1 MSILDY
7 IKNHEA
13 SSYEFTKIQGTSKNS
28 SSKLEQGSILSK
40 NLIEL
45 IVTLIQPEG
54 DGLKTFLET
63 LYKETLQ
70 EYLYN
75 RDSTVVIQWEEIL
88 TLMLAFNVTSKIK
101 LTSMEIE
108 GIGKIESF
116 YLSNN
121 TLNIS
126 TLKEVDNG
134 VLLDTVNVLTL

>member
-88 TLMLAFNVTSKIK
+88 TLMLAFNITSKIK
-101 LTSMEIE
+101 LTSMES
-108 GIGKIESF
+108 ESF